1 MPAESAARPRQTIGQ
16 AIKSVYDRS
25 VELRQL
31 RYLIAIDDAGHVG
44 RAAEALYVSQPALS
58 YALRNLEAELG
69 IELFTRHARG
79 VTATEAGRE
88 VIREVRGVLLAAD
101 RVTAAAD
108 RYRRGVAGLLRV
120 GFEATG
126 AGQLTTRSRAEFARR
141 YPEARVEPKRFD
153 WGQEAAALRG
163 GSVDVAF
170 VWLPND
176 LTGLHS
182 EVVHAEPR
190 VVALPSGH
198 RLAGRA
204 EVSVLEVGDEPL
216 MWTRRAP
223 REWVDWWAVN
233 PRPDGTSP
241 RWGPTNDNVEE
252 MLEQV
257 AAGAAVCFAPESM
270 ARYYARPDLAWVMLT
285 DVAPLQVALAWPEG
299 ADNALVRNFAAVVR
313 ELADQPAAPRPGRDT
328 LIPGRTRGQSPRRP
342 VHGRPLQIP
351 NG

>member
-1 MPAESAARPRQTIGQ
+1 MPAEIAACPRHRIGKL
-16 AIKSVYDRS
+16 IKSIYDRS

-58 YALRNLEAELG
+58 YALRSLEAELG
-69 IELFTRHARG
+69 VQLFDRHSRG
-79 VTATEAGRE
+79 MTATEAGRE
-88 VIREVRGVLLAAD
+88 LIREARAAVIAAD

-108 RYRRGVAGLLRV
+108 RYRRGRAGLLRV

-126 AGQLTTRSRAEFARR
+126 AGLLTTRSRAEFVRR
-141 YPEARVEPKRFD
+141 YPGVQVEPKRFD
-153 WGQEAAALRG
+153 WGQEAAALRD

-182 EVVHAEPR
+182 EVVHTEPR
-190 VVALPSGH
+190 VVAVPAGH
-198 RLAGRA
+198 RLAGRPGI
-204 EVSVLEVGDEPL
+204 SVLEVGDEPL
-216 MWTRRAP
+216 MWTRQAP

-233 PRPDGTSP
+233 PRPDGSSP

-257 AAGAAVCFAPESM
+257 AAGVAVCFAPESM
-270 ARYYARPDLAWVMLT
+270 ASYYARPDLAWVLLT

-299 ADNALVRNFAAVVR
+299 AANALVRSFAAVVR
-313 ELADQPAAPRPGRDT
+313 ELA
-328 LIPGRTRGQSPRRP
+328 S
-342 VHGRPLQIP
+342 
-351 NG
+351 

>member
-1 MPAESAARPRQTIGQ
+1 
-16 AIKSVYDRS
+16 

-69 IELFTRHARG
+69 IQLFDRHARG

-88 VIREVRGVLLAAD
+88 VIREARAAVIAAD

-108 RYRRGVAGLLRV
+108 RYRRGMAGLLRV

-126 AGQLTTRSRAEFARR
+126 AGLLTTRSRAEFVRR
-141 YPEARVEPKRFD
+141 YPGVRVEPKRFD
-153 WGQEAAALRG
+153 WGQEAAALRD

-176 LTGLHS
+176 LTGLRS
-182 EVVHAEPR
+182 EVVHTEPR
-190 VVALPSGH
+190 VVAVPAGH
-198 RLAGRA
+198 RLAGQSR
-204 EVSVLEVGDEPL
+204 VSVLEVGDEPI
-216 MWTRRAP
+216 MWTQRAP

-233 PRPDGTSP
+233 PRPDGSSP

-257 AAGAAVCFAPESM
+257 AAGVAVCFAPESM
-270 ARYYARPDLAWVMLT
+270 ASYYARPDLAWVLLT
-285 DVAPLQVALAWPEG
+285 DVPPLQVALAWPEG
-299 ADNALVRNFAAVVR
+299 AASALVRSFATVVR
-313 ELADQPAAPRPGRDT
+313 ELATTLLSSVLIETPRPACQVWP
-328 LIPGRTRGQSPRRP
+328 PGRQRR
-342 VHGRPLQIP
+342 RA
-351 NG
+351 

>member
-1 MPAESAARPRQTIGQ
+1 
-16 AIKSVYDRS
+16 

-44 RAAEALYVSQPALS
+44 RAAAALYVSQPALS
-58 YALRNLEAELG
+58 YALRRLEAELG
-69 IELFTRHARG
+69 VRLFTRHARG
-79 VTATEAGRE
+79 VEATEAGRE
-88 VIREVRGVLLAAD
+88 VISEARAVVQAAD

-108 RYRRGVAGLLRV
+108 RHRRGIAGLLRV

-141 YPEARVEPKRFD
+141 YPGVRVEPKRFD
-153 WGQEAAALRG
+153 WGQEAAARRD

-176 LTGLHS
+176 LTGLRS
-182 EVVHAEPR
+182 EVVHTEPR
-190 VVALPSGH
+190 VVALPAGH

-204 EVSVLEVGDEPL
+204 AISVLEVGDEPL
-216 MWTRRAP
+216 MWTQRAP

-233 PRPDGTSP
+233 PRPDGSSP

-270 ARYYARPDLAWVMLT
+270 ASYYARPDLAWVPLT
-285 DVAPLQVALAWPEG
+285 DVTPLQVALAWPEG
-299 ADNALVRNFAAVVR
+299 VGSTLVRSFAAVVR
-313 ELADQPAAPRPGRDT
+313 ELAK
-328 LIPGRTRGQSPRRP
+328 S
-342 VHGRPLQIP
+342 
-351 NG
+351 